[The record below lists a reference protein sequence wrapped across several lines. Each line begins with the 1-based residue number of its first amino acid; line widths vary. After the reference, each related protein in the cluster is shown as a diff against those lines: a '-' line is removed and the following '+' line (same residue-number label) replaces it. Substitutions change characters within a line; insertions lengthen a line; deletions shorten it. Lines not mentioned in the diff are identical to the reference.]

1 MYRDVK
7 PKDVIPGRIYW
18 IKTDKRGKWRL
29 TQYVLH
35 DYPDGTSSYFF
46 DFKDWVRIFDFDTI
60 ERIVEVNEPDDAPKV
75 S

>member
-1 MYRDVK
+1 VDKDVK
-7 PKDVIPGRIYW
+7 LKDVVAGKVYW
-18 IKTDKRGKWRL
+18 VKVGEDWAL

-46 DFKDWVRIFDFDTI
+46 NLRDWTRIFDFDSI
-60 ERIVEVNEPDDAPKV
+60 KRLVAVNEPADADSV